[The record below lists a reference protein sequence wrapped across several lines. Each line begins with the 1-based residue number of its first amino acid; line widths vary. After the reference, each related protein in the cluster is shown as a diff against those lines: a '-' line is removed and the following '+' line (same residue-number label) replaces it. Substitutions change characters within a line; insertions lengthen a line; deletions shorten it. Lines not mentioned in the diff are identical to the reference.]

1 MACDG
6 STILV
11 EKTNFQAL
19 NNVAKVSLKL
29 QPILIQQ
36 MNFDCGKQH
45 EDLWPLWFD
54 WSQNWFDYKNLRFDD
69 PVDEKNKNLTIH
81 RETIMNMEIQM
92 RIQIEF
98 GPIVFK

>member
-19 NNVAKVSLKL
+19 NNVAKASLKL
-29 QPILIQQ
+29 QPILIKE

-45 EDLWPLWFD
+45 KGGF
-54 WSQNWFDYKNLRFDD
+54 NLHLLVFPFVYRF
-69 PVDEKNKNLTIH
+69 NY
-81 RETIMNMEIQM
+81 
-92 RIQIEF
+92 RIEALACSSF
-98 GPIVFK
+98 AND